1 MPDGGWRW
9 SVSDLPQMSLISGRA
24 TSQNLHT
31 DALKFKETAGR
42 LWLSL
47 IGCMW
52 TSPVPLA
59 HVHPATSALN
69 PQLPLTRRISR
80 VTFDLV
86 TSWKLSNALAIAPQS
101 SGVSSISWSW
111 RLGWSQ
117 SLGGAAVGGSVT
129 AIKAI
134 LYRFWNGKK
143 GSYSAT
149 AIKQA
154 QRHLKAHTRTEVGSL
169 IL

>member
-9 SVSDLPQMSLISGRA
+9 SVSDLPQMSLISRCA
-24 TSQNLHT
+24 TSQDLHT
-31 DALKFKETAGR
+31 DALQLEETADR

-52 TSPVPLA
+52 TSSMPLT

-80 VTFDLV
+80 VTFDLL
-86 TSWKLSNALAIAPQS
+86 TSWKISNALVLPPKAQGSTQS
-101 SGVSSISWSW
+101 AGRGDWADQKG
-111 RLGWSQ
+111 LGA
-117 SLGGAAVGGSVT
+117 AAVGGSVT

-143 GSYSAT
+143 GLYSAT

-154 QRHLKAHTRTEVGSL
+154 QRHLKAHTRTKVGPL
-169 IL
+169 LL